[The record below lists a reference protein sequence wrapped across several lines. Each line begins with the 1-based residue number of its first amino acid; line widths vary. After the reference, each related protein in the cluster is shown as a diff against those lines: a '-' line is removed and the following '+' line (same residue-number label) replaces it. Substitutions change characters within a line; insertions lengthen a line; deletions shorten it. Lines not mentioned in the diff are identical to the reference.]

1 MAPYKPSYTRKHQ
14 KLHNYRTYCLWLQS
28 KANCGFIKGQR
39 DVGIPTIDERLGV
52 EIVNKSF
59 LFVFS
64 SIPDSDLQLLSRLHM
79 ALGGWRPT
87 QGALVAF

>member
-1 MAPYKPSYTRKHQ
+1 MRE
-14 KLHNYRTYCLWLQS
+14 
-28 KANCGFIKGQR
+28 
-39 DVGIPTIDERLGV
+39 IPTIDERLGA
-52 EIVNKSF
+52 EIVKKSF

-64 SIPDSDLQLLSRLHM
+64 SILDSDLQLLSRLHM